1 MVNIFIDQL
10 TNSIIKLETGEIF
23 ETTLIEISK
32 SELSN
37 LKGWLFDWMKE
48 SVKCKIFKLTIK
60 DYEEI
65 QGLISL
71 EIRRGFVFVSLVEN
85 APFNIG
91 SKQIYKGV
99 GGNLFA
105 FACKVSLEN
114 NFDGYVSFIA
124 KTELI
129 EHYQNSLGAKL
140 VSNQSMVID
149 ENAAQKL
156 LEKYFKK

>member
-71 EIRRGFVFVSLVEN
+71 EIRRGFVFVSLVDRK
-85 APFNIG
+85 
-91 SKQIYKGV
+91 SV
-99 GGNLFA
+99 
-105 FACKVSLEN
+105 V
-114 NFDGYVSFIA
+114 
-124 KTELI
+124 
-129 EHYQNSLGAKL
+129 
-140 VSNQSMVID
+140 
-149 ENAAQKL
+149 
-156 LEKYFKK
+156 